1 MEKWRTEK
9 ILVWISPEMAF
20 ETIHEV
26 LSIKFLFVYYHNQ
39 LDNSNFETLGFL
51 WYTIED
57 AWPKVYC
64 KQEDLIWSW
73 LILFNYRYEKKETFW
88 KWVDP

>member
-1 MEKWRTEK
+1 MENRK

-57 AWPKVYC
+57 AWPKVCC

-73 LILFNYRYEKKETFW
+73 LILFNYRYEKRPSENELI
-88 KWVDP
+88 PSQL